1 MVRRMKGI
9 YSWILLR
16 VSALL
21 IALYLLYLI
30 IFWFLNVEKMNY
42 VIWRDFFASARTKC
56 FTSLT
61 LLSILVH
68 GVIGIWQ
75 VLTDYVQLRA
85 IRIILQL
92 VNFILLLGYVVYGM
106 VVIWSV

>member
-1 MVRRMKGI
+1 MKGI

-16 VSALL
+16 VSAMM
-21 IALYLLYLI
+21 IALYILYVI
-30 IFWFLNVEKMNY
+30 IFYFLNVEKMNY
-42 VIWRDFFASARTKC
+42 VIWRDFFASARTKW
-56 FTSLT
+56 FISLT

-75 VLTDYVQLRA
+75 VLTDYVKLRS
-85 IRIILQL
+85 RRRILQL
-92 VNFILLLGYVVYGM
+92 LNFILLLGYVVYGM